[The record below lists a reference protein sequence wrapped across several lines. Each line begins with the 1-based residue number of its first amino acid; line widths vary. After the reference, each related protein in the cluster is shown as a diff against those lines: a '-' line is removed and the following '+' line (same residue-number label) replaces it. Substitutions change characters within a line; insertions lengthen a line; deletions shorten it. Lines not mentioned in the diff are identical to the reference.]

1 MEFYLVLFVADFS
14 AFSTILGLEP
24 STAEEANLI
33 LVEMHSS
40 SIRIE
45 ICICLKQTVI
55 FLSIEIVLSEY
66 FSSFRYSDF

>member
-1 MEFYLVLFVADFS
+1 M
-14 AFSTILGLEP
+14 LGLEP
-24 STAEEANLI
+24 STADEANLI

-66 FSSFRYSDF
+66 FSSFRYSDFQNVGPLIFLNTTSNF